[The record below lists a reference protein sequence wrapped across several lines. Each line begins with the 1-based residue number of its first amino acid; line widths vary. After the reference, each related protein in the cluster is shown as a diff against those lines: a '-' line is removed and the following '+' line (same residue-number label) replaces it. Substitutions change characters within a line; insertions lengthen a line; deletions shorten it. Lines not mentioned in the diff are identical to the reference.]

1 MAEAGGEA
9 GTRIKAKR
17 RKRATRS
24 EMALREAR
32 ILESLTA
39 GLSTA
44 DVAARE
50 GLSLRR
56 TRELAAE
63 IFARRPIDQPAIF
76 LQAQIRR
83 LSEAMLVSYSAMSG
97 GNLKAV
103 DRVVKVARE
112 LERLHGLAPAVL
124 APAPLA
130 PPQVPL
136 APPPAPLALAP
147 PQNTGAAVNE
157 VREQKSW
164 RGSAWVR
171 RIDSWGLVR
180 IPELAV
186 F

>member
-1 MAEAGGEA
+1 MAETGGEA
-9 GTRIKAKR
+9 GTRIKARR
-17 RKRATRS
+17 RKRATKS

-32 ILESLTA
+32 ILEWLTA

-44 DVAARE
+44 DIAARE

-56 TRELAAE
+56 MREMAAE

-83 LSEAMLVSYSAMSG
+83 LSEAMLVSYSAMSD

-112 LERLHGLAPAVL
+112 LERLHGFAPALLAPA
-124 APAPLA
+124 
-130 PPQVPL
+130 PL

-147 PQNTGAAVNE
+147 PQKSDAAVNE
-157 VREQKSW
+157 TISN
-164 RGSAWVR
+164 
-171 RIDSWGLVR
+171 
-180 IPELAV
+180 
-186 F
+186 

>member
-9 GTRIKAKR
+9 GTRIKARR
-17 RKRATRS
+17 RKRATKS
-24 EMALREAR
+24 EMAVREAR
-32 ILESLTA
+32 IVEWLTA

-56 TRELAAE
+56 MREMAAE

-76 LQAQIRR
+76 LHAQIRR

-112 LERLHGLAPAVL
+112 LERLHGFAPAIL
-124 APAPLA
+124 GPDPL
-130 PPQVPL
+130 PQ
-136 APPPAPLALAP
+136 PPAPLALAP
-147 PQNTGAAVNE
+147 PQNIDAAVNE
-157 VREQKSW
+157 TLS
-164 RGSAWVR
+164 
-171 RIDSWGLVR
+171 D
-180 IPELAV
+180 
-186 F
+186 